1 MQAGLLFSWVGAVSS
16 APSTWALALV
26 GVAGGDGEQEEE
38 WVGEGEE
45 RVEGDEEGEERV
57 EGDEEGEEGEEE
69 EEEEWCGGCERVGRG
84 QSENEGESSVSKGEK

>member
-45 RVEGDEEGEERV
+45 RVEGG
-57 EGDEEGEEGEEE
+57 EEGEEGEEE